1 MINVLVESLESDH
14 HLFDINITILFNIH
28 FSEQILVNIKQKTLT
43 NFLVLL
49 FYFMVRLSQWYRPAS
64 QFIEVKPFYFMKSRV
79 SISYNRS
86 FNLFLDISRFTSM
99 FISWI
104 NFILM
109 SVYLQKQ
116 NWISQLQPKDW
127 QSDKK

>member
-28 FSEQILVNIKQKTLT
+28 FSEQILVNIKQTKKLQISL
-43 NFLVLL
+43 FL
-49 FYFMVRLSQWYRPAS
+49 YFMVRLSQWYRPAS
-64 QFIEVKPFYFMKSRV
+64 QFIEAKPFYFMKSRV

-86 FNLFLDISRFTSM
+86 FNLFLDVSRFTSM

-104 NFILM
+104 NFIIM
-109 SVYLQKQ
+109 SVFLQKQ
-116 NWISQLQPKDW
+116 NWIRQLQPKDW